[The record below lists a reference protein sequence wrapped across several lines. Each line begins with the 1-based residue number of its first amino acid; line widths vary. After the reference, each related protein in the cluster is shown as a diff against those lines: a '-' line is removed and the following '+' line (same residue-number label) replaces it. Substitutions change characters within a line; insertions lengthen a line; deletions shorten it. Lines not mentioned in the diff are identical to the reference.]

1 MANFSVAAYLP
12 EWRYEGAH
20 WIDIASVVTHLI
32 LFSIEVTPTGA
43 LAALDRLPRAELLQ
57 EARAARDA
65 SGSRLLLCVGGNGRS
80 AGFSPVVRS
89 KKARARF
96 VAALLA
102 LCEENGLDGVD
113 YNWEYP
119 GYDFRR
125 GYLPEEEIRRDYE
138 GLIKLLRE
146 TRAAFDA
153 SGRALTLAY
162 YPDGRQERL
171 LNELGAP
178 ALVDAMHMMAYDQGG
193 EHSTW
198 EFAEEKARQGA
209 KLLPPAKVTLG
220 LPFYG
225 RDIRTGDWKSYED
238 LVQAHLPGPHQ
249 DRVGTH
255 EHTQYFNSP
264 ALISRKTRFAR
275 RLGLGGVMIWEVGQD
290 CRRRAK
296 VTGDTTHV
304 VTCPRGDDDS
314 LLLAVAR
321 ALPGAERD
329 ERDEL

>member
-1 MANFSVAAYLP
+1 
-12 EWRYEGAH
+12 
-20 WIDIASVVTHLI
+20 
-32 LFSIEVTPTGA
+32 
-43 LAALDRLPRAELLQ
+43 
-57 EARAARDA
+57 
-65 SGSRLLLCVGGNGRS
+65 
-80 AGFSPVVRS
+80 
-89 KKARARF
+89 
-96 VAALLA
+96 
-102 LCEENGLDGVD
+102 
-113 YNWEYP
+113 
-119 GYDFRR
+119 
-125 GYLPEEEIRRDYE
+125 
-138 GLIKLLRE
+138 
-146 TRAAFDA
+146 
-153 SGRALTLAY
+153 
-162 YPDGRQERL
+162 
-171 LNELGAP
+171 
-178 ALVDAMHMMAYDQGG
+178 MHMMAYDQGG

-264 ALISRKTRFAR
+264 ALISQKTRMAS

-296 VTGDTTHV
+296 VSGDTTHV

-321 ALPGAERD
+321 ALPGAERS